1 MVFNMNLSTY
11 IQEKVITSAPA
22 TPEKI
27 HICKTGK
34 SAGQIRK
41 FRAKPARNGLLPIT
55 SKTLWLWVKQNKFPQ
70 PFSLNGLTVWD
81 SQTVLDWIE
90 AHKHKAS
97 KNA

>member
-1 MVFNMNLSTY
+1 MNLSKY
-11 IQEKVITSAPA
+11 IQDKVITSAPA

-34 SAGQIRK
+34 SEEQIRK
-41 FRAKPARNGLLPIT
+41 FKAKPARRGLLPIT

-70 PFSLNGLTVWD
+70 PFSLNGLTVWE
-81 SQTVLDWIE
+81 SQTVFDWIE

>member
-1 MVFNMNLSTY
+1 MNLSKY
-11 IQEKVITSAPA
+11 IQDKVITSAPA

-41 FRAKPARNGLLPIT
+41 FKAKPARIGLLPIT
-55 SKTLWLWVKQNKFPQ
+55 SKTLRLWVKQNKFPQ
-70 PFSLNGLTVWD
+70 PFSLNGLTVWE

>member
-1 MVFNMNLSTY
+1 MNLSTY

-55 SKTLWLWVKQNKFPQ
+55 SKTLWLWVKQNKFPR
-70 PFSLNGLTVWD
+70 PFSLNGLTVWE

>member
-1 MVFNMNLSTY
+1 MNLPKY
-11 IQEKVITSAPA
+11 VQEKVITTAPA

-41 FRAKPARNGLLPIT
+41 FKAKPARNGLLPIT
-55 SKTLWLWVKQNKFPQ
+55 SKTLWLWVKKNKFPQ
-70 PFSLNGLTVWD
+70 PFSLNGLIVWE

-97 KNA
+97 

>member
-1 MVFNMNLSTY
+1 MVFNMNLPKY
-11 IQEKVITSAPA
+11 VQEKVITTAPA

-41 FRAKPARNGLLPIT
+41 FKAKPARNGLLPIT

-70 PFSLNGLTVWD
+70 PFSLNGLTV
-81 SQTVLDWIE
+81 
-90 AHKHKAS
+90 
-97 KNA
+97 

>member
-1 MVFNMNLSTY
+1 MNLSTSLL
-11 IQEKVITSAPA
+11 IQANVLTSAPA

-41 FRAKPARNGLLPIT
+41 FKAKPERRGLLPIT

-70 PFSLNGLTVWD
+70 PFSINGLTVWE

>member
-1 MVFNMNLSTY
+1 MNLPKY

-22 TPEKI
+22 SPEKI

-41 FRAKPARNGLLPIT
+41 FKAKPARRGLLPIT
-55 SKTLWLWVKQNKFPQ
+55 SKTLRLWVKQDKFPQ
-70 PFSLNGLTVWD
+70 PFSLNGLTVWE

-97 KNA
+97 KNAK

>member
-1 MVFNMNLSTY
+1 MNLPKY
-11 IQEKVITSAPA
+11 VQEKVITTAPA

-41 FRAKPARNGLLPIT
+41 FKAKPARNGLLPIT
-55 SKTLWLWVKQNKFPQ
+55 SKTLRLWVKQNKFPQ
-70 PFSLNGLTVWD
+70 PFSLNGLTVWE
-81 SQTVLDWIE
+81 SQTVIDWIE
-90 AHKHKAS
+90 AHKRQAS

>member
-1 MVFNMNLSTY
+1 MNLSKY
-11 IQEKVITSAPA
+11 VQEKVITSAPA
-22 TPEKI
+22 TQEKL

-41 FRAKPARNGLLPIT
+41 FKAKPARSGLLPIT

-70 PFSLNGLTVWD
+70 PFSLNGLTVWE

-90 AHKHKAS
+90 EHKKKAS
-97 KNA
+97 ENA